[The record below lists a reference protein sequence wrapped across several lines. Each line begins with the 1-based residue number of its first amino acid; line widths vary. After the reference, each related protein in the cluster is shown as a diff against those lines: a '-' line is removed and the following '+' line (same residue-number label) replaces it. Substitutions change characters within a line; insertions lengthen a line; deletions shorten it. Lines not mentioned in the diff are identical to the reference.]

1 MILKFA
7 AGNIFSGS
15 FGETI
20 GTSGGTVYF
29 GRPFTARPTALRFW
43 MKYSTNKVNCISA
56 YPEDDVVTKED
67 YDRALIRIV
76 LGDWD
81 YRTYGGNATSPVLVD
96 TTKPEKFVS
105 FPSDKATIAYAEKVV
120 RGDAANSTN
129 VWQQVTIP
137 LEYKDTNRYPT
148 HIIIS
153 CAASMLGDYFTGCD
167 SSELWLDGMELIYE

>member
-1 MILKFA
+1 M
-7 AGNIFSGS
+7 
-15 FGETI
+15 
-20 GTSGGTVYF
+20 
-29 GRPFTARPTALRFW
+29 
-43 MKYSTNKVNCISA
+43 
-56 YPEDDVVTKED
+56 VTKED